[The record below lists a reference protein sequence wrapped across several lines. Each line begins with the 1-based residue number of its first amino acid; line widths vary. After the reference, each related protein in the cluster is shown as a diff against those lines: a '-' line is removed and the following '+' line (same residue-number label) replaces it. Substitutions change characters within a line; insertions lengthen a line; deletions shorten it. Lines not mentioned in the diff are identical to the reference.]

1 LKHKVEVVPSLNDN
15 LIFEFFLSQRHIR
28 VLHEEIEQGLEC
40 RLEFKINLLDRLAV
54 IKLNDLFVG
63 FLLDL
68 NGFLILLTDFLS

>member
-1 LKHKVEVVPSLNDN
+1 MEHKVEVVPSLNDN

-28 VLHEEIEQGLEC
+28 VLHEEIEQGLER

-54 IKLNDLFVG
+54 VKLNDLFVG

-68 NGFLILLTDFLS
+68 NGFLILLSDFLS